1 MVWRDAVKKL
11 NVALNTSEVLST
23 PSVEPWIEAGYAK
36 PTLSDANTGSKRVGW
51 TDSDENTGARETEL
65 YSDMDEPTIFATC
78 KSTNQVVEVQSRS
91 PHPEAASTSPPR
103 RPHIPPITLQIS
115 PLRSTPLQ
123 ISAEGTNGMENG
135 CAQELLRAVV
145 KDVMYGYRQETRE
158 DIKGLHLDLLRM
170 GRSWKVCEYV
180 R

>member
-103 RPHIPPITLQIS
+103 RPHIPQSLYKF
-115 PLRSTPLQ
+115 PLYDRHLYKL
-123 ISAEGTNGMENG
+123 
-135 CAQELLRAVV
+135 AQKELMAWRTDAH
-145 KDVMYGYRQETRE
+145 KNYS
-158 DIKGLHLDLLRM
+158 GL
-170 GRSWKVCEYV
+170 
-180 R
+180 